1 MCRRA
6 ERAQLAHLRQLL
18 APLDWSAA
26 HMPEPEPE
34 PWESPP
40 PAVPDY
46 DGSEDEFHYC
56 GEAWVG
62 SQNTPEFGAWH
73 ERQNRRTEA
82 NIVRCLDSAGSTG
95 HDGRQAMTATPPHDK
110 T

>member
-34 PWESPP
+34 PEEEP
-40 PAVPDY
+40 
-46 DGSEDEFHYC
+46 
-56 GEAWVG
+56 
-62 SQNTPEFGAWH
+62 
-73 ERQNRRTEA
+73 
-82 NIVRCLDSAGSTG
+82 
-95 HDGRQAMTATPPHDK
+95 
-110 T
+110 